1 VHSAR
6 ELRSSAFEIEVDG
19 RVVGLPD
26 LFQGFGE
33 QDRLG
38 VIIGRPGGGLGA
50 SALIT
55 AAITAFYDLQRARG
69 PDFFIYPDYYLF
81 HVGKPFGDHSRLDIW
96 PAHKEVVVAAEA
108 QEVLRAVNDRAI
120 TRLLV
125 EDGEPSDPELGVEEL
140 ASARAR
146 IATCLA
152 YSPTGRVT
160 DADLRVTSN
169 AVVEGYVNTTLDPE
183 QRAAELRARGAGPRA
198 DEIAARADEIPPAQ
212 RSHIKREREGLVEDG
227 APVET
232 YRRIEL
238 DEALARLV

>member
-1 VHSAR
+1 VHSAQ
-6 ELRSSAFEIEVDG
+6 ELRSSVFEITVAG
-19 RVVGLPD
+19 RVVRLTD
-26 LFQGFGE
+26 LFEGFGE
-33 QDRLG
+33 HDRLG
-38 VIIGRPGGGLGA
+38 VLVGRPGGGLGA

-96 PAHKEVVVAAEA
+96 PAHKEVVVRAEPMD
-108 QEVLRAVNDRAI
+108 VLRAVNDRAI

-125 EDGEPSDPELGVEEL
+125 EEGAPVDAQLEREEL

-146 IATCLA
+146 IRTCLA
-152 YSPTGRVT
+152 YSPSGRVT
-160 DADLRVTSN
+160 DADVRVAAN
-169 AVVEGYVNTTLDPE
+169 AVVEGYVATTLDPE
-183 QRAAELRARGAGPRA
+183 RRAAELRGRGA
-198 DEIAARADEIPPAQ
+198 DARADEILTRGEEIPREQ
-212 RSHIKREREGLVEDG
+212 RSRIKSAREALVEDG
-227 APVET
+227 APVES

>member
-1 VHSAR
+1 VHSAQ
-6 ELRSSAFEIEVDG
+6 ELRSSAFEIEVAG
-19 RVVGLPD
+19 RVVRLPD
-26 LFQGFGE
+26 LFEGFGE
-33 QDRLG
+33 RDRLG

-55 AAITAFYDLQRARG
+55 ATITAFYDLQRARG

-81 HVGKPFGDHSRLDIW
+81 HLGKPFGDHSRLDIW
-96 PAHKEVVVAAEA
+96 PAHKDVVVTPEPP
-108 QEVLRAVNDRAI
+108 EVLRAVNDHAI

-125 EDGEPSDPELGVEEL
+125 EDGEPRDGHLGAEEL

-146 IATCLA
+146 IKTCLT
-152 YSPTGRVT
+152 YSPSGRVS
-160 DADLRVTSN
+160 DPDVRVASN

-183 QRAAELRARGAGPRA
+183 QRAAEQRARRADARA
-198 DEIAARADEIPPAQ
+198 DEIAARGDEIPPEQ
-212 RSHIKREREGLVEDG
+212 RSRIKRAREALVENG
-227 APVET
+227 VPVET

>member
-6 ELRSSAFEIEVDG
+6 ELRSSAFEITVAG
-19 RVVGLPD
+19 REARLTD
-26 LFQGFGE
+26 LFEGFGE
-33 QDRLG
+33 HDRLG

-81 HVGKPFGDHSRLDIW
+81 HLGRAFGDHSRLDIW
-96 PAHKEVVVAAEA
+96 PAHKEVVVPAEA
-108 QEVLRAVNDRAI
+108 REVLRAVNDRAI
-120 TRLLV
+120 TRLVV
-125 EDGEPSDPELGVEEL
+125 EEGEPRDAELGAEEL

-146 IATCLA
+146 IGSCLA
-152 YSPTGRVT
+152 YSPSGRVT
-160 DADLRVTSN
+160 DGDVRVASN

-183 QRAAELRARGAGPRA
+183 QRAAELRARGAEARA
-198 DEIAARADEIPPAQ
+198 EEIAARGDEIPPEQ
-212 RSHIKREREGLVEDG
+212 RSRIKREREGLVEDG
-227 APVET
+227 LPVET